1 MDRKEALLKL
11 QTLPCIGPFSPALI
25 MIRGVGDPDNF
36 PLTEK
41 KLHKAMTKAYN
52 LCDSPAIDTL
62 KNIAEQWR
70 PYRSWAGLL
79 LRNA

>member
-1 MDRKEALLKL
+1 
-11 QTLPCIGPFSPALI
+11 
-25 MIRGVGDPDNF
+25 MIRGVGDSDNF

-41 KLHKAMTKAYN
+41 KLHNAMTKAYN
-52 LCDSPAIDTL
+52 LDDSPEIDTL

-79 LRNA
+79 LRNTDVFKYYFICNH